1 MQERITHT
9 AVIKAARTPRDTKIR
24 ACWRRRTSPPS
35 PFSAERHV
43 KARIK
48 QGPAQVPQ
56 LVTEWVRLSPSSDF
70 LPESLEQSL
79 FVSPLQEPRGVA
91 WAESGKNLGAEL
103 KGTVNISLNLSLE
116 SSLIILVKSTGML
129 ES

>member
-1 MQERITHT
+1 M
-9 AVIKAARTPRDTKIR
+9 
-24 ACWRRRTSPPS
+24 
-35 PFSAERHV
+35 
-43 KARIK
+43 
-48 QGPAQVPQ
+48 PQ